1 MKLEIF
7 QVDAFSDKIFSGNP
21 ACVVP
26 LKKWYSDDFLLN
38 IAKENSVS
46 ETAFFINKG
55 SFFDLRWFT
64 PDHEIDLCGHATL
77 ASAHVI
83 KSVFKNTSK
92 HILFKTMSGELIVKL
107 EDNIYYLDFPSRK
120 PVISKL
126 PDEIKLSLNIQPKE
140 VLKSRD
146 YLLVYDSQSE
156 IEKILI
162 DTNQFSK
169 INLGHGGVIV
179 TAVGND
185 VDFVSRY
192 FTPQATILE
201 DPVTGSAHCSLIP
214 FWSER
219 LNKSKLRA
227 MQLSNRGGDLIC
239 LNKSKRVIIGGKAVI
254 YLKGVIEF
262 DDIY

>member
-7 QVDAFSDKIFSGNP
+7 QVDAFSEKIFSGNP

-38 IAKENSVS
+38 IAKENAVA
-46 ETAFFINKG
+46 ETAFFIEKKD
-55 SFFDLRWFT
+55 FFELRWFT

-77 ASAHVI
+77 ATAHVI
-83 KSVFKNTSK
+83 KSIFKNKSF

-107 EDNIYYLDFPSRK
+107 EDDIYYLDFPSRK
-120 PVISKL
+120 PSISEL
-126 PDEIKLSLNIQPKE
+126 PNEIKLSLNIQPKE

-146 YLLVYDSQSE
+146 YLLVYDSQIE

-162 DTNQFSK
+162 DANQFSK

-179 TAVGND
+179 TAVGNN

-219 LNKSKLRA
+219 LSKSKLTA
-227 MQLSNRGGDLIC
+227 KQLSNRGGDLIC
-239 LNKSKRVIIGGKAVI
+239 FNKSERVIIGGKAII
-254 YLKGVIEF
+254 YLKGAIEF
-262 DDIY
+262 DENY